1 MKANPKKKKKSKGK
15 ISPPSVP
22 SVPSVPSDPIPPEW
36 LDLVPDHLNI
46 LLSDV
51 LNSAEDTMALQVGNK
66 PSMEELIR
74 KSKKGDKKSFLDLI
88 KINTSAHPFDDKEDS
103 TLIIPYINADRDFY
117 EQEWVQKILVK
128 EMEDEEFRKDF
139 WKAVFSRQ
147 NNTLY
152 NKSASELKRYISIR
166 KTSWEESGMT
176 DEDIEKE
183 LIAKNYIK
191 EWQYED
197 IDSFRRFLNR
207 CGISRLVG
215 RPRGSK
221 NRT

>member
-1 MKANPKKKKKSKGK
+1 MKPKPKKKKNLKDG
-15 ISPPSVP
+15 ISPPSVQ
-22 SVPSVPSDPIPPEW
+22 SEPIPPEW
-36 LDLVPDHLNI
+36 LDLVPDHPDI
-46 LLSDV
+46 TLSDV
-51 LNSAEDTMALQVGNK
+51 LNNAEDTMALQVDNK
-66 PSMEELIR
+66 PSMEELINNA
-74 KSKKGDKKSFLDLI
+74 KKGDKKSFLNLI
-88 KINTSAHPFDDKEDS
+88 KINTFAHPFDDKEGS
-103 TLIIPYINADRDFY
+103 NLIIPSISADRDFY
-117 EQEWVQKILVK
+117 EQGWVQKILAK

-147 NNTLY
+147 TNTLY

-197 IDSFRRFLNR
+197 IGSLRKFLNR
-207 CGISRLVG
+207 CGLSRLAG

>member
-1 MKANPKKKKKSKGK
+1 MKPKPKKKKKSKGK
-15 ISPPSVP
+15 ISP
-22 SVPSVPSDPIPPEW
+22 PSVPSDPIPPEW

-74 KSKKGDKKSFLDLI
+74 KAKKGDKKSFLDLI

-103 TLIIPYINADRDFY
+103 TLIIPYIKADRDFY

-147 NNTLY
+147 NNTFY
-152 NKSASELKRYISIR
+152 NRTTGAQADLKEYIVNRREKWNTELSQKSITFEQIRSELIKYKIIN
-166 KTSWEESGMT
+166 EEDYTEIKSLT
-176 DEDIEKE
+176 R
-183 LIAKNYIK
+183 LLNNY
-191 EWQYED
+191 
-197 IDSFRRFLNR
+197 
-207 CGISRLVG
+207 GITGKSG
-215 RPRGSK
+215 RPK
-221 NRT
+221 KAK